1 MEMICKY
8 TECIVGNNMNNIRQH
23 RLNREQN
30 LLAKLAEYSN
40 LTNVQKIKNLE
51 YYMLEFGCYT
61 SEKLSAS
68 FFEVLEPDIQELFNN
83 SMGPDYS
90 FQEMISSF

>member
-8 TECIVGNNMNNIRQH
+8 TECMVGNNMNNIRQH
-23 RLNREQN
+23 RLNREEI

-68 FFEVLEPDIQELFNN
+68 FFKKILQPDIQELQ
-83 SMGPDYS
+83 S
-90 FQEMISSF
+90 IK